1 MKAGKLGQT
10 TEDRQTD
17 KESQRQLQQRKVSH
31 EKKYSKISHLY
42 AMLYNVLIYSS
53 VSIRDKKIFKKY
65 TGNSSDIIT
74 RKRRQYLILMI
85 LIKWGVSDTLI

>member
-31 EKKYSKISHLY
+31 EKNYSKISHLY

-65 TGNSSDIIT
+65 TGNSI
-74 RKRRQYLILMI
+74 KRL
-85 LIKWGVSDTLI
+85 K